1 MITFYRTS
9 FERDLKKII
18 DTKLLDSIAIA
29 IENIEQAESINDIIN
44 LKKMSGY
51 KTFYR
56 IKINDYRLGITID
69 DNIVNVVR
77 LLHRKDI
84 YKLFP

>member
-1 MITFYRTS
+1 MITYYRTS
-9 FERDLKKII
+9 FERDIKKIT
-18 DTKLLDSIAIA
+18 DAKLLDLIAIT
-29 IENIEQAESINDIIN
+29 IENIEKSESINDIVN

-56 IKINDYRLGITID
+56 VKINDYRLGITID
-69 DNIVNVVR
+69 NNIVNVVR
-77 LLHRKDI
+77 FLHRKDI

>member
-1 MITFYRTS
+1 MSTYYRTS
-9 FERDLKKII
+9 FERDIKKIT
-18 DTKLLDSIAIA
+18 DKKLLDLIAET
-29 IENIEQAESINDIIN
+29 IENIEKSESINELDN

-69 DNIVNVVR
+69 NNIVNVVR
-77 LLHRKDI
+77 FLHRKDI

>member
-1 MITFYRTS
+1 MITYYRTS
-9 FERDLKKII
+9 FERDIKKI
-18 DTKLLDSIAIA
+18 TNKKLLTLIAEA
-29 IENIEQAESINDIIN
+29 IENIEKSESINEIDN

-69 DNIVNVVR
+69 NSIVNVVR
-77 LLHRKDI
+77 FLHRKDI

>member
-1 MITFYRTS
+1 MITYYRTS
-9 FERDLKKII
+9 FERDIKKIT
-18 DTKLLDSIAIA
+18 DKKLLDSIAET
-29 IENIEQAESINDIIN
+29 IENIEKSESIKDIDN

-69 DNIVNVVR
+69 NNIVNVVR
-77 LLHRKDI
+77 FLHRKDI

>member
-1 MITFYRTS
+1 MITYYRTS
-9 FERDLKKII
+9 FERDIKKIT
-18 DTKLLDSIAIA
+18 DKKLLDLIAET
-29 IENIEQAESINDIIN
+29 IENIEKSESINELDN

-69 DNIVNVVR
+69 NNIVNVVR
-77 LLHRKDI
+77 FLHRKDI

>member
-1 MITFYRTS
+1 MITYYRTS
-9 FERDLKKII
+9 FERDIKKIT
-18 DTKLLDSIAIA
+18 DKRLLDSIADT
-29 IENIEQAESINDIIN
+29 IENIEKSISINDIEN

-69 DNIVNVVR
+69 NNIVNVVR
-77 LLHRKDI
+77 FLHRKDI

>member
-1 MITFYRTS
+1 MITIYRTS
-9 FERDLKKII
+9 FERDIKKIT
-18 DTKLLDSIAIA
+18 DKRLLDSIVET
-29 IENIEQAESINDIIN
+29 IENIEKSESINDIDN

-51 KTFYR
+51 KTYYR

-69 DNIVNVVR
+69 NNIVNIVR
-77 LLHRKDI
+77 FLHRKDI